1 MNVRTIALALFTAIC
16 TSTMAQHTTE
26 RHRKVEVKE
35 SNTRWEAD
43 IDTTQ
48 AHTLIHAERI
58 AVSNGGPSMEKNV
71 GNPMTFK
78 LVNKAGEGRTVNS
91 RAEGVVT
98 IGGKPYYTAQLELGL
113 NEGTEMVW
121 KKVPV
126 VLMDRTA
133 EEFRLIVG
141 RDFTAGTY
149 TVKD

>member
-1 MNVRTIALALFTAIC
+1 MHLHTTALAILLAIS
-16 TSTMAQHTTE
+16 TSATAQHTTE

-35 SNTRWEAD
+35 SNARWEAD

-58 AVSNGGPSMEKNV
+58 AVSNGGPSMAKNV

-78 LVNKAGEGRTVNS
+78 LVNKAGQGRTVNS

-98 IGGKPYYTAQLELGL
+98 IGDKQYYTALLELGL
-113 NEGTEMVW
+113 NEGNEWVW

-133 EEFRLIVG
+133 DEFRLIVG

>member
-1 MNVRTIALALFTAIC
+1 MRHLMLALLLCCAVDAV
-16 TSTMAQHTTE
+16 AQQTTE
-26 RHRKVEVKE
+26 RHRKVEVRE
-35 SNTRWEAD
+35 SNTRWDAD

-48 AHTLIHAERI
+48 AHSLIHAERI

-91 RAEGVVT
+91 RAESVVT
-98 IGGKPYYTAQLELGL
+98 IGGKPYYTAMLELGI
-113 NEGTEMVW
+113 NQGTEMIW

-133 EEFRLIVG
+133 EQYGLIVG
-141 RDFTAGTY
+141 RDFTAGTV